1 MGHHDLRH
9 DKECQNCGHTVEVA
23 YCSKCGQHNIET
35 RQPFHHLITHTIED
49 ITHYDSNFWKT
60 IKYLLFRP
68 GKLTIEYLLGHR
80 MRYVAPV
87 KLYIFI
93 SFVCFFIMALMA
105 PSDEELHE
113 NTHGSKKTEHSAEPA
128 RTTPVVKK
136 DTTVTLT
143 VSDIFKKDL
152 DDKKL
157 ESIKKE
163 KDSILTIEGVK
174 VNNIHQLDSLRATLK
189 NDKKIPFIKY
199 IGHRIELNQKNKALN
214 SKDLV
219 IALAHLLPKVLFIYM
234 PIFAFWLWLFHGKR
248 RWYFFDHGIF
258 TLHYFSFL
266 LLITTINLIIS
277 WLSKLVNHPVYDTI
291 FIIIGIVIGIAS
303 CIYPFFY
310 FFRAHS
316 KFYGETKAISRLKS
330 FLLFIINVILILLT
344 TTAILFYLLA
354 YPH

>member
-68 GKLTIEYLLGHR
+68 GKLTIEYLSGHR
-80 MRYVAPV
+80 MRHVAPV

-105 PSDEELHE
+105 PSDEEVHE
-113 NTHGSKKTEHSAEPA
+113 ANHKAEHTAEPA
-128 RTTPVVKK
+128 TTAPIVKTTDTITISPSNLFKKESKEQELVQKESTEKK
-136 DTTVTLT
+136 DTIVH
-143 VSDIFKKDL
+143 
-152 DDKKL
+152 
-157 ESIKKE
+157 
-163 KDSILTIEGVK
+163 
-174 VNNIHQLDSLRATLK
+174 NNAVIHNVRELDSLQK
-189 NDKKIPFIKY
+189 IWPEDKKMSLLDY
-199 IGHRIELNQKNKALN
+199 YGNKVVLKMN
-214 SKDLV
+214 EKDLSTRDFI
-219 IALAHLLPKVLFIYM
+219 IALSHTVPKVLFIYM

-266 LLITTINLIIS
+266 LLLTTINMILS
-277 WLSKLVNHPVYDTI
+277 WLSRISDNDIYSLI
-291 FIIIGIVIGIAS
+291 FNIITPIVGIAT

-316 KFYGETKAISRLKS
+316 KFYGERKAISRLKS
-330 FLLFIINVILILLT
+330 FTLFIINFFLIIALVLLT
-344 TTAILFYLLA
+344 LA
-354 YPH
+354 YIVLNSH